1 MSDLLHFFPNSLSE
15 KCGILGIFCCDNA
28 AELAYYGL
36 HALQHRG
43 QEGCGI
49 VTNDGKDMYRIRG
62 EGLVTEIF
70 SGQKLAGLKGN
81 CAIGHVRYSTGEGS
95 GIDNVQP
102 FLFRHHTGD
111 FAMAHNGN
119 IVNSR
124 GLKRMLESQGSIFQ
138 STADTEILA
147 HLIITDRRRDRVA
160 VLEEALTMIEGAY
173 AFLILTNDRLIAC
186 RDKNGIRPLSLGKL
200 NGGYVIASETCAM
213 EMVGATFIRD
223 IEPGEMLVL
232 NRDASMESYHFA
244 AELAHKMCAME
255 YVYFSRPDSD
265 IENVNVHTFRKRC
278 GIMLAQKAP
287 VQADLVIG
295 VPDSSF
301 SYAIGYAE
309 ESGIPYEMGLVKNKY
324 VGRTFIQPS
333 QALREKGV
341 RMKLSPVRSLIRGKR
356 VVMIDD
362 SIVRGTTSKR
372 IVHML
377 KDAGASE
384 VHVRIGCPPMCHPC
398 FYGIDTS
405 TYEELIGAS
414 HSVEEIRQII
424 GADSLYFLDSNSL
437 LQAANRDDM
446 CLACYNG
453 QYPTYLYQTKD
464 DFNLEKK
471 F

>member
-1 MSDLLHFFPNSLSE
+1 MGNLQFFPNSLIE
-15 KCGILGIFCCDNA
+15 KCGVFGIFCCDNA

-49 VTNDGKDMYRIRG
+49 VTNDGREMYRVRG

-70 SGQKLAGLKGN
+70 SEQKLATLKGD
-81 CAIGHVRYSTGEGS
+81 CAIGHVRYSTGEGN
-95 GIDNVQP
+95 GIDNIQP
-102 FLFRHHTGD
+102 FLFHHYTGD

-124 GLKRMLESQGSIFQ
+124 SLRRMLESQGCIFQ
-138 STADTEILA
+138 SNADTEILA
-147 HLIITDRRRDRVA
+147 HLIITDRRRNRIAA
-160 VLEEALTMIEGAY
+160 VEEALTMIEGAY
-173 AFLILTNDRLIAC
+173 AFLILTDEQLIAC

-200 NGGYVIASETCAM
+200 NGGYIVSSETCAM

-223 IEPGEMLVL
+223 IDPGEMLII
-232 NRDASMESYHFA
+232 NRDATMNSYHFA

-255 YVYFSRPDSD
+255 YVYFARPDSD
-265 IENVNVHTFRKRC
+265 IENVNVHSFRKRC
-278 GIMLAQKAP
+278 GIMLAQNAP

-295 VPDSSF
+295 VPDSSI
-301 SYAIGYAE
+301 SYAIGYTEA
-309 ESGIPYEMGLVKNKY
+309 SGIPYEMGLIKNKY

-341 RMKLSPVRSLIRGKR
+341 RMKLSPVRSLVRGKR
-356 VVMIDD
+356 VVLIDD

-384 VHVRIGCPPMCHPC
+384 VHVRIGCPSMCHPC

-414 HSVEEIRQII
+414 HNTAEICKII
-424 GADSLYFLDSNSL
+424 GADSLYFLDCDSL
-437 LQAANRDDM
+437 LRAAKRDDM
-446 CLACYNG
+446 CMACYNG